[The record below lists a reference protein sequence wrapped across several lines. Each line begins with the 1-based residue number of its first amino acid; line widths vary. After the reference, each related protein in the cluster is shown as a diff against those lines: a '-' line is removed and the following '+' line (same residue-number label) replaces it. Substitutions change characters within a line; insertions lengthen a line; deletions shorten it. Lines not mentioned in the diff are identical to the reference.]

1 MTETAVETYETT
13 TRGAASMAAYRAV
26 RILQLLSENTGED
39 KAMLSD
45 ELIHR
50 LAHPDDPARMPISAA
65 RRSIYTAI
73 SALRHAGYEI
83 EYKRGVG
90 YRLLTRPL
98 TDEEVIRLHGMV
110 MRNRSTPIAMRK
122 SMAQHLVAMA
132 SADVRGYLDAP
143 EPAPSADSKSTKA
156 ARTPVKRIDACE
168 LIEQAIDHGTTVSFD
183 ISSVT
188 ARGDVEVAR
197 MTLRPFAI
205 KQRDG
210 ISYLLGTVY
219 DARGADD
226 TLRTVEIGRMR
237 NVARACST
245 ARNSLPPWTRTTPPP
260 PHKALCRSFDCPR
273 RPSASVLKN
282 PPGYCKNGQPRYYRP
297 TCTLSK
303 CSVSSHFLL
312 GVKT

>member
-1 MTETAVETYETT
+1 MTEAAVETYDTT

-26 RILQLLSENTGED
+26 RVLQLLSENTGED
-39 KAMLSD
+39 KAILSD
-45 ELIHR
+45 ELIRR
-50 LAHPDDPARMPISAA
+50 LSHPDDPARMPISAA

-90 YRLLTRPL
+90 YKLLTRPL
-98 TDEEVIRLHGMV
+98 TDEEIIRLHGMV
-110 MRNRSTPIAMRK
+110 MRNRSTPIAIRK

-132 SADVRGYLDAP
+132 SADVRGYLDTP
-143 EPAPSADSKSTKA
+143 EPVPSAGSKATKA
-156 ARTPVKRIDACE
+156 TRTPIKRIDTCE
-168 LIEQAIDHGTTVSFD
+168 LVEQAIDHGTTVSFD

-188 ARGDVEVAR
+188 ARGETEVAR

-205 KQRDG
+205 RQRDG

-237 NVARACST
+237 NVT
-245 ARNSLPPWTRTTPPP
+245 TRLLDG
-260 PHKALCRSFDCPR
+260 KKLFAALDEEDDAS
-273 RPSASVLKN
+273 SAA
-282 PPGYCKNGQPRYYRP
+282 
-297 TCTLSK
+297 
-303 CSVSSHFLL
+303 
-312 GVKT
+312 

>member
-1 MTETAVETYETT
+1 MTEAVVETYETT

-45 ELIHR
+45 ELIRR

-98 TDEEVIRLHGMV
+98 TDEEIIRLHGMV
-110 MRNRSTPIAMRK
+110 MRNRSTPIAIRK
-122 SMAQHLVAMA
+122 SIAQHLVAMA

-143 EPAPSADSKSTKA
+143 EPAPSAGDKSTKA
-156 ARTPVKRIDACE
+156 TRTPVKRIDACE

-188 ARGDVEVAR
+188 ARGEVEVAR

-237 NVARACST
+237 NVT
-245 ARNSLPPWTRTTPPP
+245 TRLLDG
-260 PHKALCRSFDCPR
+260 KKLFAVLDEDDAS
-273 RPSASVLKN
+273 SAA
-282 PPGYCKNGQPRYYRP
+282 
-297 TCTLSK
+297 
-303 CSVSSHFLL
+303 
-312 GVKT
+312 

>member
-1 MTETAVETYETT
+1 MTEAAVETYDTP

-45 ELIHR
+45 ELIR
-50 LAHPDDPARMPISAA
+50 LLAHPDDPARMPISAA

-98 TDEEVIRLHGMV
+98 T
-110 MRNRSTPIAMRK
+110 
-122 SMAQHLVAMA
+122 
-132 SADVRGYLDAP
+132 ADVRGYLDAP
-143 EPAPSADSKSTKA
+143 EPAPSAGGKSTKA
-156 ARTPVKRIDACE
+156 MRTPVKRIDTCE

-188 ARGDVEVAR
+188 TRGETEVAR
-197 MTLRPFAI
+197 MTLRPLAI

-226 TLRTVEIGRMR
+226 TLRTVEISRMR
-237 NVARACST
+237 NVT
-245 ARNSLPPWTRTTPPP
+245 TRLLDG
-260 PHKALCRSFDCPR
+260 KKLFAALDEEDDA
-273 RPSASVLKN
+273 SAA
-282 PPGYCKNGQPRYYRP
+282 
-297 TCTLSK
+297 
-303 CSVSSHFLL
+303 
-312 GVKT
+312 

>member
-1 MTETAVETYETT
+1 MTEAAVETYDTT

-45 ELIHR
+45 ELIRR
-50 LAHPDDPARMPISAA
+50 LSHPDDPARMPISAA

-90 YRLLTRPL
+90 YKLLTRPL
-98 TDEEVIRLHGMV
+98 TDEEIIRLHGMV
-110 MRNRSTPIAMRK
+110 MRNRSTPIAIRK

-132 SADVRGYLDAP
+132 SADVRGYLDTP
-143 EPAPSADSKSTKA
+143 EP
-156 ARTPVKRIDACE
+156 V
-168 LIEQAIDHGTTVSFD
+168 
-183 ISSVT
+183 SSVT
-188 ARGDVEVAR
+188 ARGETEVAR

-205 KQRDG
+205 RQRDG

-237 NVARACST
+237 NVT
-245 ARNSLPPWTRTTPPP
+245 TRLLDG
-260 PHKALCRSFDCPR
+260 KKLFAALDEEDDAS
-273 RPSASVLKN
+273 SAA
-282 PPGYCKNGQPRYYRP
+282 
-297 TCTLSK
+297 
-303 CSVSSHFLL
+303 
-312 GVKT
+312 

>member
-1 MTETAVETYETT
+1 MTEAAVETYDTT

-45 ELIHR
+45 ELIR
-50 LAHPDDPARMPISAA
+50 CLAHPDDPARMPISAA

-90 YRLLTRPL
+90 YKLLTRPL
-98 TDEEVIRLHGMV
+98 TDEEIIRLHGMV
-110 MRNRSTPIAMRK
+110 MRNRSTPIAIRK
-122 SMAQHLVAMA
+122 STAQHLVAMA
-132 SADVRGYLDAP
+132 SADVRGYLDTP
-143 EPAPSADSKSTKA
+143 EPAPSASKAT
-156 ARTPVKRIDACE
+156 RTPIKRIDTCE
-168 LIEQAIDHGTTVSFD
+168 LVEQAIDHGTTVSFD

-188 ARGDVEVAR
+188 TRGETEAAR

-205 KQRDG
+205 RQRDG

-237 NVARACST
+237 NVT
-245 ARNSLPPWTRTTPPP
+245 TRLLDG
-260 PHKALCRSFDCPR
+260 KKLFAALDEDDTS
-273 RPSASVLKN
+273 SAA
-282 PPGYCKNGQPRYYRP
+282 
-297 TCTLSK
+297 
-303 CSVSSHFLL
+303 
-312 GVKT
+312 

>member
-1 MTETAVETYETT
+1 MTEAAVETYDTT

-45 ELIHR
+45 ELIQR

-83 EYKRGVG
+83 EYK
-90 YRLLTRPL
+90 LLTRPL
-98 TDEEVIRLHGMV
+98 TDEEIIRLHGMV
-110 MRNRSTPIAMRK
+110 MRNRSTPIAIRK
-122 SMAQHLVAMA
+122 RMAQHLVAMA
-132 SADVRGYLDAP
+132 SADVRGYLDTP
-143 EPAPSADSKSTKA
+143 EPAPSADSKATKA
-156 ARTPVKRIDACE
+156 TRTPIKRIDTCE
-168 LIEQAIDHGTTVSFD
+168 LVEQAIDHGTTVSFD

-188 ARGDVEVAR
+188 TRGETEAAR

-205 KQRDG
+205 RQRDG

-226 TLRTVEIGRMR
+226 TLRTVEIARMR
-237 NVARACST
+237 NVST
-245 ARNSLPPWTRTTPPP
+245 RLLDGKKLFA
-260 PHKALCRSFDCPR
+260 ALDEDDAS
-273 RPSASVLKN
+273 SAA
-282 PPGYCKNGQPRYYRP
+282 
-297 TCTLSK
+297 
-303 CSVSSHFLL
+303 
-312 GVKT
+312 

>member
-1 MTETAVETYETT
+1 MTEAAVETYDTT

-45 ELIHR
+45 ELIRR

-98 TDEEVIRLHGMV
+98 TDEEIIRLHGMV
-110 MRNRSTPIAMRK
+110 MRNRSTPITIRK

-143 EPAPSADSKSTKA
+143 EPAPSAGGKSTKA
-156 ARTPVKRIDACE
+156 TRTPVKRIDTCE

-188 ARGDVEVAR
+188 TRGETEVAR

-226 TLRTVEIGRMR
+226 TLRTVEIGRMK
-237 NVARACST
+237 NVT
-245 ARNSLPPWTRTTPPP
+245 TRLLDG
-260 PHKALCRSFDCPR
+260 KKLFAALDEEDDA
-273 RPSASVLKN
+273 SAA
-282 PPGYCKNGQPRYYRP
+282 
-297 TCTLSK
+297 
-303 CSVSSHFLL
+303 
-312 GVKT
+312 

>member
-1 MTETAVETYETT
+1 MTEAVVENYETT

-39 KAMLSD
+39 KALLSD
-45 ELIHR
+45 ELVER

-65 RRSIYTAI
+65 RRSIYTSI

-83 EYKRGVG
+83 DYKRGMG

-98 TDEEVIRLHGMV
+98 T
-110 MRNRSTPIAMRK
+110 PIAIRK

-156 ARTPVKRIDACE
+156 KHTPVKRIDTCE
-168 LIEQAIDHGTTVSFD
+168 LVERAIDHGTTVSFD
-183 ISSVT
+183 ISNVT
-188 ARGDVEVAR
+188 TRGETEAVR

-205 KQRDG
+205 RQRDG

-219 DARGADD
+219 DARGTDD
-226 TLRTVEIGRMR
+226 TLRTVEIARMR
-237 NVARACST
+237 NVST
-245 ARNSLPPWTRTTPPP
+245 RLLDGKKLFA
-260 PHKALCRSFDCPR
+260 ALDEDE
-273 RPSASVLKN
+273 RPA
-282 PPGYCKNGQPRYYRP
+282 PAA
-297 TCTLSK
+297 
-303 CSVSSHFLL
+303 
-312 GVKT
+312 